1 MSSPPE
7 KRRRGR
13 PPKHRSSENDTK
25 EMEEKKSLYDN
36 SSPSSEISE
45 GNTTKKKRGRPPKEV
60 EYFSSSLAPSDLLLL
75 DVDEIAPLGLTRQ
88 ASKELALVSLR
99 KKHDNTAESCSENR
113 GSSVKGSSDTKKENS
128 DGEES
133 VECSEQD
140 PFEIIE
146 ISSQSTLDD
155 DQEYCS
161 QDSEPAV
168 MKECIVISSQ
178 SESEEEEENLPI
190 KSSLSS
196 DKTKFKKQN
205 KKLQSDTQDA
215 EKPHV
220 GEAEKSLGKKKG
232 FTKLKKSLSVVIQ
245 TKAISYCANVDNFP
259 TVESGFESRTST
271 SDKESSL
278 QSSKNQ
284 EGFEKE
290 TSKVFSEPEQQTDEN
305 SNQVK
310 TLISRG
316 DLSSKLSVSKM
327 QMLRKTMKVKNQP
340 ARDLDSDHKSNAN
353 EKSGDSSNT
362 ADDFA
367 STRNSSS
374 KLSPM
379 SVAESSISDDSA
391 KRREYNEM
399 EKSARTLAAED
410 TSQLRSQVAPTMKRI
425 AHETKNRGK
434 AKRTEGRPKS
444 LRDLKKRLSIDKTA
458 ATQQNPSGTEC
469 PAGKINDVQGK
480 MDKHNITSTTADLL
494 PMQNKTNSVPLMDG
508 DLIGAIIQ
516 ESGKDTDSK
525 GTSAATATAAKKG
538 EKDAGGAKTQNKAQ
552 DEAGNVR
559 SWVSFI

>member
-25 EMEEKKSLYDN
+25 GMEEKKSLYEN

-60 EYFSSSLAPSDLLLL
+60 EYFSTSLAPSDLLLL

-113 GSSVKGSSDTKKENS
+113 SSSVKGSSDTKKENS

-133 VECSEQD
+133 AECSEQD
-140 PFEIIE
+140 LFEIIE
-146 ISSQSTLDD
+146 ISSQSTLED
-155 DQEYCS
+155 DQECCS

-190 KSSLSS
+190 KSSLGS
-196 DKTKFKKQN
+196 DKTKLKKKN

-220 GEAEKSLGKKKG
+220 GEAENSLGKKKG
-232 FTKLKKSLSVVIQ
+232 FTKLKKSLSVENQ
-245 TKAISYCANVDNFP
+245 TKAISYCENVDNFP
-259 TVESGFESRTST
+259 PVEFDFESRAST
-271 SDKESSL
+271 NDKESSL

-340 ARDLDSDHKSNAN
+340 AKDLDSDHKSNAN

-362 ADDFA
+362 NFA
-367 STRNSSS
+367 STKNSSS

-379 SVAESSISDDSA
+379 SVAESSISDESA
-391 KRREYNEM
+391 KRRENNEM

-410 TSQLRSQVAPTMKRI
+410 TSQLHSRVAPTMKRI

-444 LRDLKKRLSIDKTA
+444 LRGLKKRLSIDKTA
-458 ATQQNPSGTEC
+458 ATQQNSSGTEC

-480 MDKHNITSTTADLL
+480 MDKHNITSTTAELL

-538 EKDAGGAKTQNKAQ
+538 EKDGGVAKTQNKAQ